1 VQGVADAFDKLAE
14 RLFVAMHR
22 SLDELALHASPEL
35 FADRVPRP
43 IGEYEVPTS
52 PGVQ

>member
-1 VQGVADAFDKLAE
+1 VQGVADAFDKLDE

-35 FADRVPRP
+35 CADHEPRP
-43 IGEYEVPTS
+43 IDEYEER
-52 PGVQ
+52 